1 MKTNPEM
8 IDTDNPEWTVDTFKR
23 AKPASE
29 VLPNIVAAYRRG
41 RPKADNPKVSTTI
54 RLSPDV
60 IEYFR
65 HSGKGW
71 QSRIDDVLKE
81 YVDSHQ

>member
-1 MKTNPEM
+1 MKTNSEM
-8 IDTDNPEWTVDTFKR
+8 VDKDNPEWTSDTFKR

-29 VLPNIVAAYRRG
+29 VLPNIVAAHSRG

-65 HSGKGW
+65 HGGKGW
-71 QSRIDDVLKE
+71 QSRIDEVLKE
-81 YVDSHQ
+81 YVDSQQ

>member
-1 MKTNPEM
+1 MKTNPEL
-8 IDTDNPEWTVDTFKR
+8 IDNDSPEWTDDMFKQ

-29 VLPNIVAAYRRG
+29 VLPTVVAALGRG
-41 RPKADNPKVSTTI
+41 RPKNDNPKVSTTI

-60 IEYFR
+60 IDYFKNE
-65 HSGKGW
+65 GKGW
-71 QSRIDDVLKE
+71 QSRIDKALKE